1 MSAFSASTGQLL
13 ADVHIPSS
21 IHDGL
26 TDFLV
31 LSDTLD
37 DESAPYI
44 VWLEKGALKF
54 VRLTE
59 NLDAKTKHLKG
70 FSFKRILNIG
80 LNERGWFVALK
91 EDGTGVALRTDK
103 DSMGLKHLWEF
114 AESAVSDRYS
124 ESIYTGGLDKDNFPY
139 VGRVF
144 WSHYLSVRPQISFLS
159 QNFNISILRWALR
172 MFLPLTSPTAQDS
185 FAAIPSHFKQASM
198 GLSLMC
204 DSYIFSTW
212 FCAHLS
218 LGYTRRGK
226 PTRTCRY
233 CSICPYYRDRSCSTL
248 AA

>member
-1 MSAFSASTGQLL
+1 M

-31 LSDTLD
+31 LSDTAD

-70 FSFKRILNIG
+70 SSFKRILNIG

-144 WSHYLSVRPQISFLS
+144 WSHYLSVRPQISSFVSEFEHLHPEDGLGACFCLS
-159 QNFNISILRWALR
+159 PRQRHRTRSRLYLPIPNRQAWDYSSCMTAIF
-172 MFLPLTSPTAQDS
+172 FLP
-185 FAAIPSHFKQASM
+185 
-198 GLSLMC
+198 GSLLI
-204 DSYIFSTW
+204 Y
-212 FCAHLS
+212 L
-218 LGYTRRGK
+218 
-226 PTRTCRY
+226 
-233 CSICPYYRDRSCSTL
+233 
-248 AA
+248 

>member
-31 LSDTLD
+31 LSDTVD

-70 FSFKRILNIG
+70 SSFKRILNIG

-114 AESAVSDRYS
+114 AESAVSNRYS

-144 WSHYLSVRPQISFLS
+144 WSHYLSVRPQIS
-159 QNFNISILRWALR
+159 
-172 MFLPLTSPTAQDS
+172 
-185 FAAIPSHFKQASM
+185 
-198 GLSLMC
+198 
-204 DSYIFSTW
+204 
-212 FCAHLS
+212 
-218 LGYTRRGK
+218 
-226 PTRTCRY
+226 
-233 CSICPYYRDRSCSTL
+233 SCVSEF
-248 AA
+248 